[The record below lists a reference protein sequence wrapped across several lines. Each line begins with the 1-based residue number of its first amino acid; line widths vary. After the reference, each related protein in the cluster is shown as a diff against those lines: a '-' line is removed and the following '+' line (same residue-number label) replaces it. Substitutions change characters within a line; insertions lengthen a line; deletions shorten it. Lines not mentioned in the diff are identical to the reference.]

1 MIAAYV
7 MKVVLLSV
15 IFLMLGVGLNTAF
28 GQVVAAVKQVRLIG
42 IGILANFIVTPVL
55 IYLSLLWLPFSPDI
69 KIGIML
75 MAAAPI
81 APMAPP
87 FVGMAKGNVAYGVG
101 LMVIIALLSV
111 PLTPL
116 ILNLALSKSAQG
128 VALDPMQIVKTLF
141 IAQLIPISV
150 GMAIRQLSPNLAER
164 LLRFVPRIGQI
175 GLVVGVGLLLAKDTR
190 QILSLGLLPPLVMAL
205 MVIGFLIIGDRMLI
219 GGTDD
224 NRRTLAVSTA
234 IRNVPL
240 AFLIAGENFP
250 DTVVAPVTLLL
261 GVFTMLFSIA
271 YGKFKDRQ
279 VLSKRGTQGKGGAQ
293 PQQRGAA

>member
-7 MKVVLLSV
+7 MKVVMASV

-28 GQVVAAVKQVRLIG
+28 GQVIAVARQVRLIG
-42 IGILANFIVTPVL
+42 IGVLANFIVVPVL
-55 IYLSLLWLPFSPDI
+55 IYLSLVWLPLSSDV

-87 FVGMAKGNVAYGVG
+87 FVGMARGNVAYAVG
-101 LMVIIALLSV
+101 LMTIVALLSV

-116 ILNLALSKSAQG
+116 ILDFALPKSTEG
-128 VALDPMQIVKTLF
+128 VALDPMQIIKTLL

-150 GMAIRQLSPNLAER
+150 GMTIRQVSPKWAER
-164 LLRFVPRIGQI
+164 LLKFVPKIGQI
-175 GLVVGVGLLLAKDTR
+175 GLIIGVGLLLAKDTR
-190 QILSLGLLPPLVMAL
+190 QILSIGILPYLVMVL
-205 MVIGFLIIGDRMLI
+205 MVIGSLFIGDWMLI
-219 GGTDD
+219 GETDD
-224 NRRTLAVSTA
+224 NRRSLAVSTA

-250 DTVVAPVTLLL
+250 DTVVAPVTLLF
-261 GVFTMLFSIA
+261 GVFTMVLSIG
-271 YGKFKDRQ
+271 YGKMMARSD
-279 VLSKRGTQGKGGAQ
+279 A
-293 PQQRGAA
+293 

>member
-7 MKVVLLSV
+7 MKVVMASV

-28 GQVVAAVKQVRLIG
+28 GQVIAVARQVRLIG
-42 IGILANFIVTPVL
+42 IGVLANFIVVPAL
-55 IYLSLLWLPFSPDI
+55 IYLSLVWLPLSPEV

-87 FVGMAKGNVAYGVG
+87 FVGMARGNVAYAVG
-101 LMVIIALLSV
+101 LMTIVALLSV

-116 ILNLALSKSAQG
+116 ILDFALPKSTEG
-128 VALDPMQIVKTLF
+128 VALDPMQIIKTLL

-150 GMAIRQLSPNLAER
+150 GMAIRQVSPKWAER
-164 LLRFVPRIGQI
+164 LLKFVPTVGQI
-175 GLVVGVGLLLAKDTR
+175 GLIVGVGLLLAKDTR
-190 QILSLGLLPPLVMAL
+190 QILSIGILPHLVMAL
-205 MVIGFLIIGDRMLI
+205 MVIGSLFIGDWMLI
-219 GGTDD
+219 GETDD
-224 NRRTLAVSTA
+224 NRRSLAVSTA

-250 DTVVAPVTLLL
+250 DTVVAPVTLLF
-261 GVFTMLFSIA
+261 GVFTMVLSIG
-271 YGKFKDRQ
+271 YGKMMARSD
-279 VLSKRGTQGKGGAQ
+279 A
-293 PQQRGAA
+293 

>member
-7 MKVVLLSV
+7 MKVVMASV

-28 GQVVAAVKQVRLIG
+28 GQVIAVARQVRLIG
-42 IGILANFIVTPVL
+42 IGVLANFIVVPAL
-55 IYLSLLWLPFSPDI
+55 IYLSLVWLPLSPEV

-87 FVGMAKGNVAYGVG
+87 FVGMARGNVAYAVW
-101 LMVIIALLSV
+101 LMTIVALLSV

-116 ILNLALSKSAQG
+116 ILDFALPKSTEG
-128 VALDPMQIVKTLF
+128 VVLDSMQIIKTLL

-150 GMAIRQLSPNLAER
+150 GMTIRQVSPKWAER
-164 LLRFVPRIGQI
+164 LLKFVPKIGQI
-175 GLVVGVGLLLAKDTR
+175 GLIIGVGLLLAKDTR
-190 QILSLGLLPPLVMAL
+190 QILSIGILPHLVMAL
-205 MVIGFLIIGDRMLI
+205 MVIGSLFIGDWMLI
-219 GGTDD
+219 GETDD
-224 NRRTLAVSTA
+224 NRRSLAVSTA

-250 DTVVAPVTLLL
+250 DTVVAPVTLLF
-261 GVFTMLFSIA
+261 GVFTMVLSIG
-271 YGKFKDRQ
+271 YGKMMARSD
-279 VLSKRGTQGKGGAQ
+279 A
-293 PQQRGAA
+293 